1 MDAHFSGISPIFD
14 LMNWTQIVASQVKK
28 LFVGQRVV
36 LMKTGKVKFYSGQK
50 GFGFIE
56 PDDGQPD
63 VFVHVTA
70 LERSG
75 IDTLSDG
82 QSVSF
87 NTEIDPRNG
96 KTAVSKIELL

>member
-1 MDAHFSGISPIFD
+1 
-14 LMNWTQIVASQVKK
+14 
-28 LFVGQRVV
+28 
-36 LMKTGKVKFYSGQK
+36 MKTGKVRFYSIQR

-56 PDDGQPD
+56 PEDGQPY

-82 QSVSF
+82 QSVLF
-87 NTEIDPRNG
+87 NTEFDTRSG
-96 KTAVSKIELL
+96 KTAVSEIEIL